1 MAGKKKNLSDPGR
14 FQVTVPKDT
23 FDYLTALA
31 KRGRLG
37 STEPEV
43 AAHLVVRAVD
53 EMLRGGYHDLR
64 YRDD

>member
-1 MAGKKKNLSDPGR
+1 MVGKKKNLSDPGR

-31 KRGRLG
+31 KKGRLG

-43 AAHLVVRAVD
+43 GSFLIVRAVD
-53 EMLRGGYHDLR
+53 DMLKGGYHDLR
-64 YRDD
+64 YRDG

>member
-43 AAHLVVRAVD
+43 ASFLIVRAVD
-53 EMLRGGYHDLR
+53 EMFTGGYHDRR
-64 YRDD
+64 YRED